1 MAEIWRCFDDSM
13 GYPYTQEPNLV
24 SHYANKVYKRGEQI
38 AFVSNGLW
46 NDLSCP
52 TSYALTEN
60 NGRYVTSS
68 VLRGAIDGLII
79 GLKIEGSPDTFQKLK
94 LSQILSMYYGPT
106 GLLDKNDVLSR
117 SNIQWCER
125 EKNFDNIRTVREE
138 IYKFFLLYTN
148 YMGAIPTENAQDEVN
163 EIIGSIQKSTEVFN
177 DIA

>member
-1 MAEIWRCFDDSM
+1 MGFYCRRVSINGYFGNDQGSQTEESSLSIFLINENDEESM
-13 GYPYTQEPNLV
+13 STAMQKIIHPSIEE
-24 SHYANKVYKRGEQI
+24 R
-38 AFVSNGLW
+38 
-46 NDLSCP
+46 
-52 TSYALTEN
+52 
-60 NGRYVTSS
+60 
-68 VLRGAIDGLII
+68 LII

-106 GLLDKNDVLSR
+106 GLLDKDDVLSR

-148 YMGAIPTENAQDEVN
+148 YLGAIPTENAQDEVN